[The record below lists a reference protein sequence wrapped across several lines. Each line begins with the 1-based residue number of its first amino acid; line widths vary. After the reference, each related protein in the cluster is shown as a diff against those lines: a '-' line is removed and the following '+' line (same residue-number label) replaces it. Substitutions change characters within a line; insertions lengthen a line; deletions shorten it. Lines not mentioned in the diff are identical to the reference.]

1 MATSYKGYTTR
12 AAHDSNSSEANA
24 VLADLLKPMV
34 DQIPTGGARSIDVTE
49 MIQAFDWDDN
59 ELDADSYITP
69 IDGASQGDS

>member
-1 MATSYKGYTTR
+1 MSHPRNFAC
-12 AAHDSNSSEANA
+12 
-24 VLADLLKPMV
+24 VLGAWRPAYCRS
-34 DQIPTGGARSIDVTE
+34 PTGGARSIDVTE

>member
-1 MATSYKGYTTR
+1 MCVTLSLSTFW
-12 AAHDSNSSEANA
+12 S
-24 VLADLLKPMV
+24 L
-34 DQIPTGGARSIDVTE
+34 QIRLPNPATGGARSIDVTE